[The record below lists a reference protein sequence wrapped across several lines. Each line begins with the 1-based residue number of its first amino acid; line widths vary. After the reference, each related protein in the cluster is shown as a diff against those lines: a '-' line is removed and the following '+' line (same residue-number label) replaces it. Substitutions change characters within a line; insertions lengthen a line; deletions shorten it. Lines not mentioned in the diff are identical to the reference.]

1 MKRKSFFL
9 LFSALVFVILSAC
22 TENNQLDF
30 SNVDFSSS
38 IYKHITNGGIADNE
52 TLPYNVD
59 AITSA
64 TLTVEG
70 PGVVTSIPL
79 SMRELENRTDG
90 LFRGVYS
97 DKSGK
102 YIYEGIDLSYMLS
115 DMVDGDNGII
125 LTDTAYLVDLKDCN
139 RETIATFTLEEVTAA
154 SDDGR
159 PILLAY
165 GKGTT
170 DEKLAAPFVFDA
182 VNESEHS
189 LGYLKKLKNDD
200 GCLRLV
206 YDLDSYGSNKDY
218 KRFGNVAY
226 VYIREATEPGFKHTE
241 ESGEAYGASKL
252 SDYII
257 SFRGDALG
265 HELDFTV
272 EQLEALAAYDKNG
285 KLMQDGIGYSD
296 FYSLANTT
304 YWYVNEYEGLDLYKL
319 LTYLGM
325 DSSEEMGTATART
338 TLVSFLAA
346 DGVPASES
354 FSVDTRTLCD

>member
-1 MKRKSFFL
+1 MKRKFLFL
-9 LFSALVFVILSAC
+9 LLPVLVLALCSAC
-22 TENNQLDF
+22 ADEVQLDF

-38 IYKHITNGGIADNE
+38 IYKHINNGGVAENA

-70 PGVVTSIPL
+70 PGVVSSIPL
-79 SMRELENRTDG
+79 SMRELENRTEG